1 LKICNFLVQFKFKP
15 LGMAA
20 SYAAS
25 QWFSYFCFLINYPMA
40 ETDVTTRQN
49 IKNNPKIMK
58 AWALYDWANSVYSL
72 VITSTIFPIYY
83 SILSTIE
90 DKKEYV
96 QETGQWIDVPVRHMI
111 RVFGKE
117 YQPDAI
123 YGYSLTL
130 SFFIVVLLSP
140 FLSSLADTIGN
151 KKSFLQ
157 FFCYLG
163 ATSCMGLAMFTGMDT
178 VFLGLLF
185 SITASVGFWGS
196 LVFYNSF
203 LPDIATPDK
212 QDALSARG
220 YVYGYLGSVLLVIIC
235 LVLIQ
240 FLAKDAE
247 QAKMYTRISFLLTGA
262 WWFGFSQYTFKYLP
276 QFGSVKE
283 QLPKDLVLLN
293 YKNIFKKHQEQGGV
307 WVVLKDNIKF
317 YLDVAKQSFRE
328 LFKVGNT
335 LFRDRNLKFFLSS
348 FFFYSVGMQTIFL
361 MATLF
366 GKSEINLEQDKLIM
380 TLLVIQIEAIIGAVV
395 FSRLS
400 RRIGNKNVISIAIV
414 LWIVACLSAYYL
426 NKENPN
432 VEYQFYGIAAIIGL
446 VMGGLQAMSRSTYSK
461 LLPGNGMDNTTFFS
475 FYDVLEKIAIIIGT
489 FIFAT
494 MIEKYHNM
502 RFSALSMSIFFAVGL
517 ILIRFLKTKIDSD
530 KDIL

>member
-1 LKICNFLVQFKFKP
+1 MSEIENQQP
-15 LGMAA
+15 
-20 SYAAS
+20 
-25 QWFSYFCFLINYPMA
+25 
-40 ETDVTTRQN
+40 QN

-58 AWALYDWANSVYSL
+58 AWAVYDWANSVYSL

-83 SILSTIE
+83 SILTTAYE
-90 DKKEYV
+90 KKEYV
-96 QETGQWIDVPVRHMI
+96 AETKSWIDVPVRHLI
-111 RVFGKE
+111 KIFGKE
-117 YQPDAI
+117 YQPDAV
-123 YGYSLTL
+123 YGYSLTI

-163 ATSCMGLAMFTGMDT
+163 ATSCMGLAMFTGMHN

-203 LPDIATPDK
+203 LPDIATRDK

-220 YVYGYLGSVLLVIIC
+220 YVYGYIGSVVLVIIC

-240 FLAKDAE
+240 VVGKGNPEKQLLF
-247 QAKMYTRISFLLTGA
+247 TRISFLLTGA
-262 WWFGFSQYTFKYLP
+262 WWFGFSQYTFKHLP
-276 QFGSVKE
+276 QFGDVKE
-283 QLPKDLVLLN
+283 KLPKDLVLLN
-293 YKNIFKKHQEQGGV
+293 YKNLFKKHEEQGCFFE
-307 WVVLKDNIKF
+307 VLKDNLSF
-317 YLDVAKQSFRE
+317 YKDIAKESFHE
-328 LFKVGNT
+328 LFKVGNE
-335 LFRDRNLKFFLSS
+335 LFKDKNLKFFLSS

-366 GKSEINLEQDKLIM
+366 GKSEINLAQDKLIA
-380 TLLVIQIEAIIGAVV
+380 TLLVIQIEAIIGAVI

-400 RRIGNKNVISIAIV
+400 RKIGNKNVISIAVV
-414 LWIVACLSAYYL
+414 LWIVACIWAYFL
-426 NKENPN
+426 NKENPT
-432 VEYQFYGIAAIIGL
+432 VEYQFYGVAAVVGL

-461 LLPGNGMDNTTFFS
+461 LLPEDSMENTTFFS

-494 MIEKYHNM
+494 LIEQFNNM
-502 RFSALSMSIFFAVGL
+502 RFAALSMTLFFGAGL
-517 ILIRFLKTKIDSD
+517 ILIRFVKISIQKEK
-530 KDIL
+530 KD

>member
-1 LKICNFLVQFKFKP
+1 
-15 LGMAA
+15 
-20 SYAAS
+20 
-25 QWFSYFCFLINYPMA
+25 MA
-40 ETDVTTRQN
+40 EQDSKPQKQ
-49 IKNNPKIMK
+49 IKNNPRIMK
-58 AWALYDWANSVYSL
+58 AWAFYDWANSVYSL

-83 SILSTIE
+83 SIITTAYE
-90 DKKEYV
+90 KKEYV
-96 QETGQWIDVPVRHMI
+96 AETKRWIDVPIRHDI
-111 RVFGKE
+111 KLFGE
-117 YQPDAI
+117 VYHPDAI
-123 YGYSLTL
+123 YGYSLTI

-163 ATSCMGLAMFTGMDT
+163 ATSCMGLAMFTSMHN

-212 QDALSARG
+212 QDALSAKG
-220 YVYGYLGSVLLVIIC
+220 YVYGYIGSVVLVIIC
-235 LVLIQ
+235 LLLIQ
-240 FLAKDAE
+240 VFAE
-247 QAKMYTRISFLLTGA
+247 TPKEKLFFTRMSFLLTGA
-262 WWFGFSQYTFKYLP
+262 WWFGFSQYTFRYLP
-276 QFGSVKE
+276 QFGNVKDN
-283 QLPKDLVLLN
+283 LPKDLVLLN
-293 YKNIFKKHQEQGGV
+293 YKNIFKKHEEQGGFFE
-307 WVVLKDNIKF
+307 VLKDNIAF
-317 YLDVAKQSFRE
+317 YIDIARQSFRE
-328 LFKVGNT
+328 LFKVGKD
-335 LFRDRNLKFFLSS
+335 LFKDRNLKFFLSS

-366 GKSEINLEQDKLIM
+366 GKSEINLDQNKLIA
-380 TLLVIQIEAIIGAVV
+380 TLLVIQIEAIIGAVI

-400 RRIGNKNVISIAIV
+400 KRIGNKNVISITII
-414 LWIVACLSAYYL
+414 LWIVACLAAYFL

-461 LLPGNGMDNTTFFS
+461 LLPEDSMDNTTYFS
-475 FYDVLEKIAIIIGT
+475 FYDVLEKLAIILGT

-494 MIEKYHNM
+494 LIEHFNNM
-502 RFSALSMSIFFAVGL
+502 RYAALSMSIFFGIGL
-517 ILIRFLKTKIDSD
+517 LLIRMMKITMLKDRDT
-530 KDIL
+530 L

>member
-1 LKICNFLVQFKFKP
+1 MSENESLSTP
-15 LGMAA
+15 
-20 SYAAS
+20 
-25 QWFSYFCFLINYPMA
+25 
-40 ETDVTTRQN
+40 N

-83 SILSTIE
+83 SILTTASEKTE
-90 DKKEYV
+90 FVK
-96 QETGQWIDVPVRHMI
+96 ETGQYIKVPVRHMI
-111 RVFGKE
+111 TVFGKE

-123 YGYSLTL
+123 YGYSLTI
-130 SFFIVVLLSP
+130 SFLIVVLISP

-163 ATSCMGLAMFTGMDT
+163 ATSCMGLAMFTGMQN

-212 QDALSARG
+212 QDALSAKG
-220 YVYGYLGSVLLVIIC
+220 YVYGYLGSVVLVIIC

-240 FLAKDAE
+240 VFAKDAE

-262 WWFGFSQYTFKYLP
+262 WWFGFAQYTFKHLP
-276 QFGSVKE
+276 QFGNIKE
-283 QLPKDLVLLN
+283 SLPKDLVLLN
-293 YKNIFKKHQEQGGV
+293 YKNIFKKHEEQGGV
-307 WVVLKDNIKF
+307 WEVLKDNVHF
-317 YLDVAKQSFRE
+317 YIDIAKQSFRE
-328 LFKVGNT
+328 LFKVGKV
-335 LFRDRNLKFFLSS
+335 LFKDRNLKFFLSS

-380 TLLVIQIEAIIGAVV
+380 TLLLIQIEAIIGAVL

-400 RRIGNKNVISIAIV
+400 RKIGNKNVISIAII
-414 LWIVACLSAYYL
+414 LWIVACLSAYFL

-432 VEYQFYGIAAIIGL
+432 VEYQFYVIAGIIGL

-461 LLPGNGMDNTTFFS
+461 LLPENSMDNTTFFS

-502 RFSALSMSIFFAVGL
+502 RYSALSMSAFFFVGL
-517 ILIRFLKTKIDSD
+517 VLIRFLKLKGYKS
-530 KDIL
+530 KDA

>member
-1 LKICNFLVQFKFKP
+1 MSENESLQTP
-15 LGMAA
+15 
-20 SYAAS
+20 
-25 QWFSYFCFLINYPMA
+25 
-40 ETDVTTRQN
+40 N

-83 SILSTIE
+83 SILTTASEKTE
-90 DKKEYV
+90 FVK
-96 QETGQWIDVPVRHMI
+96 ETGQYIKVPVRHMI
-111 RVFGKE
+111 TVFGKE

-123 YGYSLTL
+123 YGYSLTI
-130 SFFIVVLLSP
+130 SFLIVVLISP

-163 ATSCMGLAMFTGMDT
+163 ATSCMGLAMFTGMQN

-212 QDALSARG
+212 QDALSAKG
-220 YVYGYLGSVLLVIIC
+220 YVYGYLGSVVLVIIC

-240 FLAKDAE
+240 VFAKDAE

-262 WWFGFSQYTFKYLP
+262 WWFGFAQYTFKHLP
-276 QFGSVKE
+276 QFGNIKE
-283 QLPKDLVLLN
+283 SLPKDLVLLN
-293 YKNIFKKHQEQGGV
+293 YKNIFKKHEEQGGV
-307 WVVLKDNIKF
+307 WEVLKDNVHF
-317 YLDVAKQSFRE
+317 YIDIAKQSFRE
-328 LFKVGNT
+328 LFKVGKV
-335 LFRDRNLKFFLSS
+335 LFKDRNLKFFLSS

-380 TLLVIQIEAIIGAVV
+380 TLLLIQIEAIIGAVL

-400 RRIGNKNVISIAIV
+400 RKIGNKNVISIAII
-414 LWIVACLSAYYL
+414 LWIVACLSAYFL

-432 VEYQFYGIAAIIGL
+432 VEYQFYVIAGIIGL

-461 LLPGNGMDNTTFFS
+461 LLPENSMDNTTFFS

-502 RFSALSMSIFFAVGL
+502 RYSALSMSAFFFVGL
-517 ILIRFLKTKIDSD
+517 VLIRFLKLKVYKS
-530 KDIL
+530 KDA

>member
-1 LKICNFLVQFKFKP
+1 
-15 LGMAA
+15 M
-20 SYAAS
+20 S
-25 QWFSYFCFLINYPMA
+25 
-40 ETDVTTRQN
+40 ETENRQPKN

-58 AWALYDWANSVYSL
+58 AWAVYDWANSVYSL

-83 SILSTIE
+83 SILTTAYE
-90 DKKEYV
+90 KKEYV
-96 QETGQWIDVPVRHMI
+96 AETKTWIDVPVRHMI
-111 RVFGKE
+111 KIFGEE
-117 YQPDAI
+117 YQPDAV
-123 YGYSLTL
+123 YGYSLTI

-163 ATSCMGLAMFTGMDT
+163 ATSCMGLAMFTGMHN

-203 LPDIATPDK
+203 LPDIATPDR

-220 YVYGYLGSVLLVIIC
+220 YVYGYIGSVVLVVIC

-240 FLAKDAE
+240 VFAKGAA
-247 QAKMYTRISFLLTGA
+247 QQLLFTRISFLLTGA
-262 WWFGFSQYTFKYLP
+262 WWFGFSQYTFKHLP
-276 QFGSVKE
+276 QFGDVKDK
-283 QLPKDLVLLN
+283 LPKDLVLLN
-293 YKNIFKKHQEQGGV
+293 YKNIFKKHEEQGGFFEV
-307 WVVLKDNIKF
+307 FKDNLSF
-317 YLDVAKQSFRE
+317 YKDIAKESFHE
-328 LFKVGNT
+328 LFKVGGE
-335 LFRDRNLKFFLSS
+335 LFKDRNLKFFLSS

-366 GKSEINLEQDKLIM
+366 GKSEINLAQDKLIG
-380 TLLVIQIEAIIGAVV
+380 TLLVIQIEAIIGAVI

-400 RRIGNKNVISIAIV
+400 KRIGNKNVISIAII
-414 LWIVACLSAYYL
+414 LWIVACLWAYFL
-426 NKENPN
+426 NKENPT
-432 VEYQFYGIAAIIGL
+432 VEYQFYGVAAVVGL

-461 LLPGNGMDNTTFFS
+461 LLPENSMENTTYFS

-494 MIEKYHNM
+494 LIEHFNNM
-502 RFSALSMSIFFAVGL
+502 RIAALSMTIFFAAGL
-517 ILIRFLKTKIDSD
+517 VLIRFLKVKMR
-530 KDIL
+530 KDRETL

>member
-1 LKICNFLVQFKFKP
+1 MSENKSLSTP
-15 LGMAA
+15 
-20 SYAAS
+20 
-25 QWFSYFCFLINYPMA
+25 
-40 ETDVTTRQN
+40 N

-83 SILSTIE
+83 SILTTASEKTE
-90 DKKEYV
+90 FVK
-96 QETGQWIDVPVRHMI
+96 ETGQYIKVPVRHMI
-111 RVFGKE
+111 TVFGKE

-123 YGYSLTL
+123 YGYSLTI
-130 SFFIVVLLSP
+130 SFLIVVLISP

-163 ATSCMGLAMFTGMDT
+163 ATSCMGLAMFTGMQN

-212 QDALSARG
+212 QDALSAKG
-220 YVYGYLGSVLLVIIC
+220 YVYGYLGSVVLVIIC

-240 FLAKDAE
+240 VFAKDAE

-262 WWFGFSQYTFKYLP
+262 WWFGFAQYTFKHLP
-276 QFGSVKE
+276 QFGNIKE
-283 QLPKDLVLLN
+283 SLPKDLVLLN
-293 YKNIFKKHQEQGGV
+293 YKNIFKKHEEQGGV
-307 WVVLKDNIKF
+307 WEVLKDNVHF
-317 YLDVAKQSFRE
+317 YIDIAKQSFRE
-328 LFKVGNT
+328 LFKVGKV
-335 LFRDRNLKFFLSS
+335 LFKDRNLKFFLSS

-380 TLLVIQIEAIIGAVV
+380 TLLLIQIEAIIGAVL

-400 RRIGNKNVISIAIV
+400 RKIGNKNVISIAII
-414 LWIVACLSAYYL
+414 LWIVACLSAYFL

-432 VEYQFYGIAAIIGL
+432 VEYQFYVIAGIIGL

-461 LLPGNGMDNTTFFS
+461 LLPENSMDNTTFFS

-502 RFSALSMSIFFAVGL
+502 RYSALSMSAFFFVGL
-517 ILIRFLKTKIDSD
+517 VLIRFLKLKVYKS
-530 KDIL
+530 KDA